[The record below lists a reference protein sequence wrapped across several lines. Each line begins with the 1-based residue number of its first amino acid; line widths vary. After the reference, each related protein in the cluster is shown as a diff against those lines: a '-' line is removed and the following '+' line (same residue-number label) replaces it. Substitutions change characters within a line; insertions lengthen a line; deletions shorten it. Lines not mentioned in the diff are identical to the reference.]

1 MIIYVFTL
9 IFSNFWILLKK
20 IDLLIIDMQKQI
32 KNTDKRQLLKVMKKS
47 YWNIYLLTKS
57 DNKKFA
63 DICEKL
69 LFVIDG
75 VIPLL
80 SGFCR
85 EMSVH
90 SYKDKL
96 TPDQINDLKKLG
108 QALMVIYIVLKDN
121 D

>member
-1 MIIYVFTL
+1 M
-9 IFSNFWILLKK
+9 SG
-20 IDLLIIDMQKQI
+20 
-32 KNTDKRQLLKVMKKS
+32 
-47 YWNIYLLTKS
+47 
-57 DNKKFA
+57 NKKFA
-63 DICEKL
+63 DICRKI
-69 LFVIDG
+69 LFVIEG

-96 TPDQINDLKKLG
+96 KDEHVDILTSLG

-121 D
+121 NYNFL